1 MCATPS
7 PATRPGSVTAA
18 FWCWL
23 VAAVLTAALGL
34 MILSIPGG
42 RIIGGLLLLAGLA
55 RAFLADRARK
65 GDIRFAR
72 AALGL
77 AMASVVFLA
86 VVVLLLGP
94 GVFFLGAIVLV
105 MLLEIVGSAMNQR
118 AASQKWYE
126 SQSAT
131 GKAP

>member
-1 MCATPS
+1 M
-7 PATRPGSVTAA
+7 
-18 FWCWL
+18 

-55 RAFLADRARK
+55 LAFLADRARK